1 MTPTDPNGAD
11 APGVKKSAKIW
22 WTLTDEAPALA
33 THAFL
38 PVVRR
43 FCGGVGVSVES
54 ADISLA
60 SRVLAA
66 FPERLTPAQRK
77 TDVLAK
83 LGELATTERANI
95 IKLPNVSASGAFCTK
110 VFHPSLQYPFSTFD
124 RVPFQ
129 LTGDFFLYGMECLSV
144 PQLESCVAELKSKGY
159 DLPKYP
165 GKANA
170 ETMDAETL
178 SIATRYAKI
187 FGSAVNPVLREGN
200 SDRRVA
206 PPVKDFAKK
215 NPHRLADWRADSS
228 TRVASMSDGDFYGS
242 EKSWT
247 NESREPATLRVE
259 LHAKGDGGGGVI
271 QTLKRSV
278 VALPGEIVDV
288 ATMSAEKLAAF
299 AEETLRQARSV
310 LLLRYTGPH
319 TTAFVVGAVNAVP

>member
-1 MTPTDPNGAD
+1 
-11 APGVKKSAKIW
+11 
-22 WTLTDEAPALA
+22 
-33 THAFL
+33 
-38 PVVRR
+38 
-43 FCGGVGVSVES
+43 
-54 ADISLA
+54 
-60 SRVLAA
+60 
-66 FPERLTPAQRK
+66 
-77 TDVLAK
+77 
-83 LGELATTERANI
+83 
-95 IKLPNVSASGAFCTK
+95 
-110 VFHPSLQYPFSTFD
+110 
-124 RVPFQ
+124 
-129 LTGDFFLYGMECLSV
+129 
-144 PQLESCVAELKSKGY
+144 
-159 DLPKYP
+159 
-165 GKANA
+165 
-170 ETMDAETL
+170 MDAETL
-178 SIATRYAKI
+178 SIATRYAKV